1 VNTQI
6 TARMAQQ
13 FEQEGILFPFPVL
26 SPEEVAFY
34 RAALFE
40 LGERLKCA
48 VDRLPSLHEYFAW
61 AYDLSVHPRVVSAVQ
76 EVLGA
81 ELVHWGTL
89 VFSKPPRS
97 SFYASWHQDAEY
109 ATFLNGAPSISAWIA
124 FSDST
129 VASGCM
135 RVLPGSHNT
144 RVEHVQRRASE
155 NLLKM
160 GQTVALDV
168 PEDQAVNVELK
179 AGEMSLHHVDV
190 IHGSGANSSGHDRT
204 GFIIRFTTPEI
215 LPGTRVVKAAGSS
228 TRSHLNLIPRPV
240 DTAPPEVWRAYRELL
255 RSQERSRRME
265 EK

>member
-1 VNTQI
+1 MNTQI

-26 SPEEVAFY
+26 SPEEVAFC

-40 LGERLKCA
+40 VGERLKCA

-61 AYDLSVHPRVVSAVQ
+61 AYDLSIHPRVVSAIQ
-76 EVLGA
+76 EVLGT

-97 SFYASWHQDAEY
+97 SFYASWHQDGEY

-124 FSDST
+124 FSEST

-155 NLLKM
+155 NLLMM
-160 GQTVALDV
+160 GQTVALDL

-190 IHGSGANSSGHDRT
+190 IHGSGTNSSGHDRT

-228 TRSHLNLIPRPV
+228 TCSHLNFIPRPV
-240 DTAPPEVWRAYRELL
+240 DIAPPEVWRAYREFL